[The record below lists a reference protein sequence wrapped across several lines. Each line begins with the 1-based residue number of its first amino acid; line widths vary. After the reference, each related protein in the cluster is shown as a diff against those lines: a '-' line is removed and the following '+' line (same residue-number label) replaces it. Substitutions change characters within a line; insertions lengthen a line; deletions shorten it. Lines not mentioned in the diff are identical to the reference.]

1 MTHTLNRICIYLQ
14 SDSVH
19 STDAA
24 LEKAA
29 SNASNVKTT
38 GKEKND
44 DIMSVLLAHE
54 KQNSGKL
61 WNIHFCRPQGPVDRW
76 TQNSIF

>member
-1 MTHTLNRICIYLQ
+1 M
-14 SDSVH
+14 H

-29 SNASNVKTT
+29 SNASNNKTA

-54 KQNSGKL
+54 KQNTGKHSVNK
-61 WNIHFCRPQGPVDRW
+61 NIAHNFLYVIYSATTIKQ
-76 TQNSIF
+76 S

>member
-1 MTHTLNRICIYLQ
+1 MGNSGIGLYSRICNNKYIVYQ
-14 SDSVH
+14 GDSVH

-29 SNASNVKTT
+29 SNASNAKAV

-54 KQNSGKL
+54 KQNTAGKK
-61 WNIHFCRPQGPVDRW
+61 IH
-76 TQNSIF
+76 

>member
-1 MTHTLNRICIYLQ
+1 MLQ

-29 SNASNVKTT
+29 LAASGAKP
-38 GKEKND
+38 GARDKGD

-54 KQNSGKL
+54 KQNTGNRSFRL
-61 WNIHFCRPQGPVDRW
+61 YF
-76 TQNSIF
+76 

>member
-1 MTHTLNRICIYLQ
+1 MLQ
-14 SDSVH
+14 GDSVH
-19 STDAA
+19 SSDMA

-29 SNASNVKTT
+29 SNASNAKGT

-54 KQNSGKL
+54 KQNTSGLVLPYITYLKNNL
-61 WNIHFCRPQGPVDRW
+61 CR
-76 TQNSIF
+76 N

>member
-1 MTHTLNRICIYLQ
+1 MTVIKLSHVFQ

-19 STDAA
+19 SSDAA
-24 LEKAA
+24 LEIAA
-29 SNASNVKTT
+29 TNAKSS

-54 KQNSGKL
+54 KQTTTG
-61 WNIHFCRPQGPVDRW
+61 I
-76 TQNSIF
+76 

>member
-1 MTHTLNRICIYLQ
+1 M
-14 SDSVH
+14 H

-29 SNASNVKTT
+29 SNASNSKTT
-38 GKEKND
+38 GKEKTD

-54 KQNSGKL
+54 KQSSGKNVL
-61 WNIHFCRPQGPVDRW
+61 TLNK
-76 TQNSIF
+76 N

>member
-1 MTHTLNRICIYLQ
+1 M
-14 SDSVH
+14 H

-29 SNASNVKTT
+29 SNASNVKNV

-54 KQNSGKL
+54 KQNTGKTL
-61 WNIHFCRPQGPVDRW
+61 KKKHE
-76 TQNSIF
+76 